1 MGRTRMS
8 LIAAFLGSLLAVWGI
23 LGTGIWGSQTEQ
35 YIELADYKGISI
47 SRESILASEEM
58 VQNQVKAYPPEYSEE
73 EKEEIVTQIRNEL
86 EKKNLM
92 ELVWKR
98 VREETVILGYPD
110 DRMEECMDAYMAYFD
125 ELFQELGG
133 DMKTFLAMQNLTEQ
147 DFERKLERVVK
158 EDVAELMIIE
168 AIARL
173 EKLTIGENEYQEGL
187 KALADDFGVD
197 AGELEAKKEKKLVTR
212 TLLRNKVL
220 DYLANHAVVSSS

>member
-47 SRESILASEEM
+47 SRESILVSEEM
-58 VQNQVKAYPPEYSEE
+58 MQNQVKAYPPEYSEE
-73 EKEEIVTQIRNEL
+73 EKEEIVKQIRIEL

-110 DRMEECMDAYMAYFD
+110 DKMEECMDAYMAYFD

-187 KALADDFGVD
+187 RALADDFGVD
-197 AGELEAKKEKKLVTR
+197 AGELEAKKGKKLVTR

-220 DYLANHAVVSSS
+220 DYLANHAVVSGS